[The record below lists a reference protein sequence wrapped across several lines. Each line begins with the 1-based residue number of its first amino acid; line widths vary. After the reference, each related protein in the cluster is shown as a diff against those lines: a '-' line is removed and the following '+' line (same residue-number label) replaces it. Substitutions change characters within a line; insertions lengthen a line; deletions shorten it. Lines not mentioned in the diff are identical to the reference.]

1 MNTTTPE
8 FNEASFVMVR
18 LLKEPIYR
26 EDRENWEVL
35 RANQDRIRNYF
46 EEIGQ
51 ALILDEAEG
60 FGYLTQLELD
70 GVDSIPRLTQRR
82 GLSYQTTL
90 LLVCLRE
97 EFCRYDTTS
106 LESTRLTKTR
116 GQLQDMI
123 SAFVQE
129 TTNQVR
135 DKRWIDAGI
144 KRLTELGFLRLIS
157 DDPEEFEV
165 MRIVKAKVGPQ
176 ELQAIKAK
184 LAIYDA
190 ANNDTDEH

>member
-1 MNTTTPE
+1 
-8 FNEASFVMVR
+8 MVR
-18 LLKEPIYR
+18 LLKDPIYR
-26 EDRENWEVL
+26 EDRENWEGL

-46 EEIGQ
+46 EQIGQ

-82 GLSYQTTL
+82 GLTYQTTL

-106 LESTRLTKTR
+106 LESTRLTKTS

-129 TTNQVR
+129 TTNQER

-184 LAIYDA
+184 LATYDA